1 MSKPKI
7 LITNDDGIF
16 APGIYALWEAMQE
29 VGQTTVVAPDTE
41 QSAVGHAITLSDP
54 LRVEAIHR
62 TGGFEGFAVSG
73 TPADCAKI
81 AINSL
86 LENKPDV
93 LVSGINLGSNVGNN
107 IIYSGTVSAATEGTM
122 LGIPSVAISINS
134 FNSDEFRGAK
144 ETAIKVVH
152 YLINNTLPSG
162 TLLNVNVPYCPPEEI
177 KGIKVTRQGNQ
188 YFQDDFDQR
197 TDPRGRTYYWMKGKI
212 VDDDQELYYDSK
224 AVSDGYVSITPIHF
238 QMTNESYFTKLEEI
252 FDGG

>member
-54 LRVEAIHR
+54 LRVEGIHR

-81 AINSL
+81 AIRSL
-86 LENKPDV
+86 MDKKPDV
-93 LVSGINLGSNVGNN
+93 LISGINRGANLGNN
-107 IIYSGTVSAATEGTM
+107 IIYSGTVSAATEGTI

-152 YLINNTLPSG
+152 YLTNNTLPSG

-197 TDPRGRTYYWMKGKI
+197 KDPRGRTYYWMKGKI

-224 AVSDGYVSITPIHF
+224 AVCDGYVSITPIHF

-252 FDGG
+252 IDGG

>member
-1 MSKPKI
+1 MSNPKI

-29 VGQTTVVAPDTE
+29 VGQTMVVAPDTE

-54 LRVEAIHR
+54 LRVEGIHR

-81 AINSL
+81 AIRSL
-86 LENKPDV
+86 MDKKPDV
-93 LVSGINLGSNVGNN
+93 LVSGINRGANLGNN

-197 TDPRGRTYYWMKGKI
+197 KDPRGRTYYWMKGKI

-224 AVSDGYVSITPIHF
+224 AVCDGYVSITPIHF

>member
-54 LRVEAIHR
+54 LRVEGIHR

-81 AINSL
+81 AIRSL
-86 LENKPDV
+86 MDKKPDV
-93 LVSGINLGSNVGNN
+93 LISGINRGANLGNN

-144 ETAIKVVH
+144 ETASKVVH
-152 YLINNTLPSG
+152 YLTNNTLPSG

-197 TDPRGRTYYWMKGKI
+197 KDPRGRTYYWMKGKI

-224 AVSDGYVSITPIHF
+224 AVCDGYVSITPIHF

-252 FDGG
+252 IDGG

>member
-54 LRVEAIHR
+54 LRVEGIHR

-81 AINSL
+81 AIRSL
-86 LENKPDV
+86 MDKKPDV
-93 LVSGINLGSNVGNN
+93 LISGINRGANLGNN

-152 YLINNTLPSG
+152 YLTNNTLPSG

-197 TDPRGRTYYWMKGKI
+197 KDPRGRTYYWMKGKI

-224 AVSDGYVSITPIHF
+224 AVCDGYVSITPIHF

>member
-54 LRVEAIHR
+54 LRVEEIHR

-81 AINSL
+81 AIRSL
-86 LENKPDV
+86 MDKKPDV
-93 LVSGINLGSNVGNN
+93 LISGINRGANLGNN

-122 LGIPSVAISINS
+122 LGIPSVAISLNS

-152 YLINNTLPSG
+152 YLTNNTLPSG

-197 TDPRGRTYYWMKGKI
+197 KDPRGRTYYWMKGKI

-224 AVSDGYVSITPIHF
+224 AVCDGYVSITPIHF

-252 FDGG
+252 IDGG

>member
-1 MSKPKI
+1 LSKPKI

-54 LRVEAIHR
+54 LRVEGIHR

-81 AINSL
+81 AIRSL
-86 LENKPDV
+86 MDKKPDV
-93 LVSGINLGSNVGNN
+93 LISGINRGANLGNN

-152 YLINNTLPSG
+152 YLTNNTLPSG

-197 TDPRGRTYYWMKGKI
+197 KDPRGRTYYWMKGKI

-224 AVSDGYVSITPIHF
+224 AVCDGYVSITPIHF

-252 FDGG
+252 IDGG

>member
-54 LRVEAIHR
+54 LRVEGIHR

-81 AINSL
+81 AIRSL
-86 LENKPDV
+86 MDKKPDV
-93 LVSGINLGSNVGNN
+93 LISGINRGANLGNN
-107 IIYSGTVSAATEGTM
+107 IIYSGAVSAATEGTM

-152 YLINNTLPSG
+152 YLTNNTLPSG

-197 TDPRGRTYYWMKGKI
+197 KDPRGRTYYWMKGKI

-224 AVSDGYVSITPIHF
+224 AVCDGYVSITPIHF

-252 FDGG
+252 IDGG

>member
-1 MSKPKI
+1 LSKPKI

-54 LRVEAIHR
+54 LRVEGIHR

-81 AINSL
+81 AIRSL
-86 LENKPDV
+86 MDKKPDV
-93 LVSGINLGSNVGNN
+93 LISGINRGANLGNN

-152 YLINNTLPSG
+152 YLTNNTLPSG

-197 TDPRGRTYYWMKGKI
+197 KDPRGRTYYWMKGKI

-224 AVSDGYVSITPIHF
+224 AVCDGYVSITPIHF

-252 FDGG
+252 IYGG

>member
-1 MSKPKI
+1 LSKPKI

-54 LRVEAIHR
+54 LRVEGIHR

-81 AINSL
+81 AIRSL
-86 LENKPDV
+86 MDKKPDV
-93 LVSGINLGSNVGNN
+93 LISGINRGANLGNN

-152 YLINNTLPSG
+152 YLTNNTLPSG

-197 TDPRGRTYYWMKGKI
+197 KDPRGRTYYWMKGKI

-224 AVSDGYVSITPIHF
+224 AVCDGYVSITPIHF

>member
-29 VGQTTVVAPDTE
+29 VGQTMVVAPDTE

-54 LRVEAIHR
+54 LRVEGIHR

-81 AINSL
+81 AIRSL
-86 LENKPDV
+86 MDKKPDV
-93 LVSGINLGSNVGNN
+93 LVSGINRGANLGNN

-197 TDPRGRTYYWMKGKI
+197 KDPRGRTYYWMKGKI

-224 AVSDGYVSITPIHF
+224 AVCDGYVSITPIHF

>member
-29 VGQTTVVAPDTE
+29 VGQTMVVAPDTE

-54 LRVEAIHR
+54 LRVEGIHR

-81 AINSL
+81 AIRSL
-86 LENKPDV
+86 MDKKPDV
-93 LVSGINLGSNVGNN
+93 LISGINRGANLGNN

-162 TLLNVNVPYCPPEEI
+162 TLLNVNVPYCSPEEI

-197 TDPRGRTYYWMKGKI
+197 KDPRGRTYYWMKGKI

-224 AVSDGYVSITPIHF
+224 AVCDGYVSITPIHF

>member
-1 MSKPKI
+1 LSKPKI

-54 LRVEAIHR
+54 LRVEGIHR

-81 AINSL
+81 AIRSL
-86 LENKPDV
+86 MDKKPDV
-93 LVSGINLGSNVGNN
+93 LISGINRGANLGNN

-197 TDPRGRTYYWMKGKI
+197 KDPRGRTYYWMKGKI

-224 AVSDGYVSITPIHF
+224 AVCDGYVSITPIHF

-252 FDGG
+252 IDGG

>member
-1 MSKPKI
+1 MNKPKI

-54 LRVEAIHR
+54 LRVEGIHR

-81 AINSL
+81 AIRSL
-86 LENKPDV
+86 MDKKPDV
-93 LVSGINLGSNVGNN
+93 LVSGINRGANLGNN

-197 TDPRGRTYYWMKGKI
+197 KDPRGRTYYWMKGKI

-224 AVSDGYVSITPIHF
+224 AVCDGYVSITPIHF

>member
-29 VGQTTVVAPDTE
+29 VGKTTVVAPDTE

-54 LRVEAIHR
+54 LRVEGIHR

-73 TPADCAKI
+73 TPVDCAKI
-81 AINSL
+81 AIRSL
-86 LENKPDV
+86 MDKKPDV
-93 LVSGINLGSNVGNN
+93 LVSGINRGANLGNN

-177 KGIKVTRQGNQ
+177 RGIRITRQGHQ

-224 AVSDGYVSITPIHF
+224 AVRDGYVSITPIHF

>member
-54 LRVEAIHR
+54 LRVEGIHR

-81 AINSL
+81 AIRSL
-86 LENKPDV
+86 MDKKPDV
-93 LVSGINLGSNVGNN
+93 LISGINRGANLGNN

-122 LGIPSVAISINS
+122 LGIPSVAISLNS

-152 YLINNTLPSG
+152 YLTNNTLPSG

-197 TDPRGRTYYWMKGKI
+197 KDPRGRTYYWMKGKI

-224 AVSDGYVSITPIHF
+224 AVCDGYVSITPIHF

-252 FDGG
+252 IDGG

>member
-54 LRVEAIHR
+54 LRVEGIHR

-81 AINSL
+81 AIRSL
-86 LENKPDV
+86 MDKKPDV
-93 LVSGINLGSNVGNN
+93 LVSGINRGANLGNN

-152 YLINNTLPSG
+152 YVINNTLPSG

-177 KGIKVTRQGNQ
+177 KGIRVTRQGHQ

-197 TDPRGRTYYWMKGKI
+197 KDPRGRTYYWMKGKI

-224 AVSDGYVSITPIHF
+224 AVCDGYVSITPIHF

>member
-1 MSKPKI
+1 
-7 LITNDDGIF
+7 
-16 APGIYALWEAMQE
+16 MQE
-29 VGQTTVVAPDTE
+29 VGKTTVVAPDTE

-54 LRVEAIHR
+54 LRVEGIHR

-81 AINSL
+81 AIRSL
-86 LENKPDV
+86 MDKKPDV
-93 LVSGINLGSNVGNN
+93 LVSGINRGANLGNN

-197 TDPRGRTYYWMKGKI
+197 KDPRGRTYYWMKGKI

-224 AVSDGYVSITPIHF
+224 AVCDGYVSITPIHF

>member
-1 MSKPKI
+1 LSKPKI

-41 QSAVGHAITLSDP
+41 KSAVGHAITLSDP
-54 LRVEAIHR
+54 LRVEGIHR

-81 AINSL
+81 AIRSL
-86 LENKPDV
+86 MDKKPDV
-93 LVSGINLGSNVGNN
+93 LISGINRGANLGNN

-152 YLINNTLPSG
+152 YLTNNTLPSG

-197 TDPRGRTYYWMKGKI
+197 KDPRGRTYYWMKGKI

-224 AVSDGYVSITPIHF
+224 AVCDGYVSITPIHF

-252 FDGG
+252 IDGG

>member
-16 APGIYALWEAMQE
+16 SLGIYALWEAMQE

-54 LRVEAIHR
+54 LRVEGIHR

-81 AINSL
+81 AIRSL
-86 LENKPDV
+86 MDKKPDV
-93 LVSGINLGSNVGNN
+93 LVSGINRGANLGNN

-197 TDPRGRTYYWMKGKI
+197 KDPRGRTYYWMKGKI

-224 AVSDGYVSITPIHF
+224 AVCDGYVSITPIHF